1 MADVGR
7 ISAMRIAL
15 SYGPELT
22 FLIVL
27 RVLIGLYRPDL
38 TDSVNRVRPVPLT
51 KINSSYDFVI
61 IGAGS
66 AGSVLANRLS
76 ENGNWSVLLLEA
88 GVDEPDL
95 SDVPVVYAGLQIT
108 PLDWQYQTEPSDNY
122 CKAMNDNR
130 CNWPRGKVLG
140 GSSVLNAMMYIRG
153 NRRDYDNWES
163 MGNPGWDY
171 KSVLPYFMKSEDIN
185 IKEFQNSSYHSR
197 GGPLT
202 VEKFRYTTPVTRY
215 LVQAGTEMGYDIRDL
230 NADTQSG
237 FTLSSGTVRN
247 GLRCSAAKAFLRPA
261 SKRKNLD
268 ISVRSMVEKILIRN
282 DGKSKTAYGVQFRIG
297 KMLRTVTVNRE
308 VIVSGGSI
316 NSPQLLLLS
325 GIGPEDHLKEIEIP
339 VVHHLPG
346 VGNNLQDH
354 AAIGGLNYQV
364 TKPQN
369 DTTIDNFCFNIRTT
383 INLKSLKDFAI
394 NHKGT
399 LYSTPISEGTG
410 FIKTKFA
417 NQSDDYPDVQLL
429 ISSAADNTDGGLNG
443 KRDSNL
449 RDSFYWKM
457 FENVLYQ
464 DSYMIIPLLLRP
476 RSRGYIKLRSSDP
489 YDHPIIVPNYFDD
502 PYDLKVL
509 AEGAQFIHDM
519 IETPTMKFLKTR
531 PNPNKVPGCEKYKY
545 PSSEYW
551 QCLARYYTLTIYH
564 PVGTCKMGPS
574 SDPMAVVDPRL
585 KVHGVS
591 GLRVID
597 ASIMPNIVS
606 GNTNAPTIMIAEKA
620 ADMIKEDWKV
630 RKNDS

>member
-15 SYGPELT
+15 SYGPELS
-22 FLIVL
+22 FLIIL

-38 TDSVNRVRPVPLT
+38 IDRDNRIMPTPVT
-51 KINSSYDFVI
+51 KIKSNYDFVI

-66 AGSVLANRLS
+66 AGSVLANRLT
-76 ENGNWSVLLLEA
+76 ENRNWSVLLLEA

-95 SDVPVVYAGLQIT
+95 SDVPIVYPALQLT

-122 CKAMNDNR
+122 CKAMNNNR
-130 CNWPRGKVLG
+130 CNWPRGKALG
-140 GSSVLNAMMYIRG
+140 GSSTINAMLYIRG

-163 MGNPGWDY
+163 MGNTGWDY
-171 KSVLPYFMKSEDIN
+171 ESVLPYFMKSEDMK

-202 VEKFRYTTPVTRY
+202 VENHRYTTPITRY
-215 LVQAGTEMGYDIRDL
+215 LVQAGAEMGYNITDV
-230 NADTQSG
+230 NADTQTG
-237 FTLSSGTVRN
+237 ITLSYATLRD
-247 GLRCSAAKAFLRPA
+247 GLRCSTAKAFLRPT

-268 ISVRSMVEKILIRN
+268 VSVRSMAEKILVRN
-282 DGKSKTAYGVQFRIG
+282 DGKSKTAYAVQFRVG
-297 KMLRTVTVNRE
+297 KLLRTVSVNRE
-308 VIVSGGSI
+308 VIVSSGSI
-316 NSPQLLLLS
+316 NSPQLLMLS
-325 GIGPEDHLKEIEIP
+325 GIGPEDHLKEMGVP

-346 VGNNLQDH
+346 VGDNLQDH
-354 AAIGGLNYQV
+354 VAIGGLTYQV
-364 TKPQN
+364 TKPHN
-369 DTTIDNFCFNIRTT
+369 DTTTDSFTFNSRTSINF
-383 INLKSLKDFAI
+383 KSLKEFGM
-394 NHKGT
+394 NHKGV
-399 LYSTPISEGTG
+399 LYSTPMAEGTA

-429 ISSAADNTDGGLNG
+429 LSSAADNSDGGLNG

-449 RDSFYWKM
+449 RDSFYWEM

-476 RSRGYIKLRSSDP
+476 RSSGYIKLRSNDP
-489 YDHPIIVPNYFDD
+489 YDHPVIVPNYFDD
-502 PYDLKVL
+502 PHDLEVL
-509 AEGAQFIHDM
+509 AEGAQFVHDM
-519 IETPTMKFLKTR
+519 IETPTMKLLKTR
-531 PNPNKVPGCEKYKY
+531 PNPNRIPGCEKYKY

-551 QCLARYYTLTIYH
+551 QCFARYYTLTIYH

-574 SDPMAVVDPRL
+574 SDPKAVVDPRL
-585 KVHGVS
+585 KVHGIS

-597 ASIMPNIVS
+597 ASIMPNIIS

-630 RKNDS
+630 QKNDS